1 MTNRYPAD
9 RWRSHLLP
17 ALLPRGMDGWLRDT
31 GSLTARIRSR
41 CDGFAVRVLRQ
52 RLGKVL
58 DDEALL
64 LGSRHGDWAW
74 VREVLLLA
82 DGVPVVYARSVM
94 PQATVRAG
102 SRLFSTIGSRPLGA
116 ALFANP
122 RVQRGEL
129 ACARLDVRDA
139 RHRAASAA
147 LAPRSLPREL
157 WGRRSVFRL
166 RGRALL
172 VTEIFLPEILDLPA

>member
-1 MTNRYPAD
+1 
-9 RWRSHLLP
+9 
-17 ALLPRGMDGWLRDT
+17 MDGWLRDT
-31 GSLTARIRSR
+31 GSLTARIRAR
-41 CDGFAVRVLRQ
+41 CDRFAVRVLRQ
-52 RLGKVL
+52 RLGRVL

-64 LGSRHGDWAW
+64 LGLKAGDWAW

-82 DGVPVVYARSVM
+82 DDVPVVYARSVM

-122 RVQRGEL
+122 RVERGEL
-129 ACARLDVRDA
+129 ACARLDRRDA

-147 LAPRSLPREL
+147 LDARTLPREL

>member
-17 ALLPRGMDGWLRDT
+17 ALLPRGMDGWLRDP
-31 GSLTARIRSR
+31 GSLTARITAR
-41 CDGFAVRVLRQ
+41 CDRFAVRVLRQ

-58 DDEALL
+58 DDEVALL
-64 LGSRHGDWAW
+64 GLPHGDWAW

-94 PQATVRAG
+94 PRANVGAG
-102 SRLFSTIGSRPLGA
+102 SRLFATIGARPLGA

-122 RVQRGEL
+122 RVKRGEL
-129 ACARLDVRDA
+129 TCARLDARDA

>member
-1 MTNRYPAD
+1 MTNRYPSD

-17 ALLPRGMDGWLRDT
+17 ALLPRGMDGWLRDA
-31 GSLTARIRSR
+31 GSLTARIKAR
-41 CDGFAVRVLRQ
+41 CDRFAVRVLRQ

-58 DDEALL
+58 DDEAAL
-64 LGSRHGDWAW
+64 LGLRHGDWAW

-102 SRLFSTIGSRPLGA
+102 SRLFATIGSRPLGA

-122 RVQRGEL
+122 RVERGEL
-129 ACARLDVRDA
+129 ACARLDRRDA
-139 RHRAASAA
+139 RHRAAAAA
-147 LAPRSLPREL
+147 LGGRALPYEL

-172 VTEIFLPEILDLPA
+172 VSEIFLPEILDLPA